1 MSTDLILTVMNYTT
15 QASFKSHLIDFHIKQ
30 KLMETN
36 SCLGQEVKYIYLIKM
51 LYSVQQEF
59 KNGQLKCEKHCDMIK
74 RAAEWTLR

>member
-51 LYSVQQEF
+51 
-59 KNGQLKCEKHCDMIK
+59 
-74 RAAEWTLR
+74 